1 MAEFFLG
8 LQPGEGDVP
17 RPRLWHCRLLRRRP
31 LRTGPAAIMAG
42 TALLTAACSGG
53 SSSPQAA
60 SLGMTGLAGGPG
72 GNG

>member
-1 MAEFFLG
+1 MAEFFPG
-8 LQPGEGDVP
+8 LQSGEG
-17 RPRLWHCRLLRRRP
+17 
-31 LRTGPAAIMAG
+31 G

-60 SLGMTGLAGGPG
+60 SPGMTGLAGGPG